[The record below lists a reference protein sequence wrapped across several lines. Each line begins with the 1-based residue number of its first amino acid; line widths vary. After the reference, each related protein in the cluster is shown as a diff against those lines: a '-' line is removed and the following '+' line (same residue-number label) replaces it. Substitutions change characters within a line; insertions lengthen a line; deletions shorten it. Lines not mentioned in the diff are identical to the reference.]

1 MVDCAGCVFREV
13 CVSVFLCFCVS
24 LVRWFV
30 GSCAMTMGFGVF
42 KNILE
47 AILISA
53 TFRFRQFVG
62 SCGMAGTAGMTS
74 ESETNPRDTFLEDEL
89 G

>member
-1 MVDCAGCVFREV
+1 
-13 CVSVFLCFCVS
+13 
-24 LVRWFV
+24 
-30 GSCAMTMGFGVF
+30 MTIDFGVF